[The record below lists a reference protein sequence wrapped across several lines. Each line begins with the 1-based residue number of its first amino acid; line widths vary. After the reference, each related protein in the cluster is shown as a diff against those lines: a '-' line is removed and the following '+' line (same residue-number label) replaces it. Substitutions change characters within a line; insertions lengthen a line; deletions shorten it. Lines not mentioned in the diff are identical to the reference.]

1 MIPTVR
7 TPAILYPSS
16 DGRRMAEN
24 TVQAEWIVTIF
35 GNLQLLFA
43 QRADVFV
50 AMDNLWYPV
59 EGNPKRRAAP
69 DVYVAFGRPKGHRGS
84 YKQWE
89 EGGVPLTV
97 VFEIL
102 SPGNRHKELIRKFR
116 FYETYGVEEYYVID
130 PDHRTFEAW
139 HRKGDR
145 FHEVRVNGG
154 LISPRMGIRF
164 DWKPG
169 TDVTISHPDGKPFQ
183 SVLEIASARQQ
194 AEQRLEAS
202 EQQLAESKQR
212 AETLAAKLRELGLD
226 PDAI

>member
-1 MIPTVR
+1 MIPVR

-24 TVQAEWIVTIF
+24 SVQFEWIQTIF
-35 GNLQLLFA
+35 ANLCLLF
-43 QRADVFV
+43 QNRPDVFV
-50 AMDNLWYPV
+50 AGDNLWYPV
-59 EGNPKRRAAP
+59 EGKPKRRAAP

-89 EGGVPLTV
+89 EGGIPLTV

-145 FHEVRVNGG
+145 FHEVRINGG

-169 TDVTISHPDGKPFQ
+169 TDVAISHPDGKPFQ

-194 AEQRLEAS
+194 AEQQLAAS
-202 EQQLAESKQR
+202 ELR
-212 AETLAAKLRELGLD
+212 AEALAAKLRELGLD